1 LPDEGDNHLIELALA
16 GGAQAIITHNLRDL
30 RGGELRLGTLR
41 VLTTAQCLEEWE

>member
-41 VLTTAQCLEEWE
+41 VLTPARCLEEWE